1 MDALECLSY
10 SLHVL
15 SITGIGRERPK
26 FAAKSMDAT
35 QNGQTHDEED
45 FGTGTIK
52 VDRTKDA
59 APSLRYI

>member
-1 MDALECLSY
+1 MFISFC
-10 SLHVL
+10 VP
-15 SITGIGRERPK
+15 SITVIGRERPK

-35 QNGQTHDEED
+35 QNGQTHDEEED

-52 VDRTKDA
+52 VNRTKDT